1 MRKAPRSPESGPA
14 WVVLWSRGGEPGGPS
29 WSPALPPA
37 SVLALPA
44 PPGLYGHSAVYHEAT
59 DSLYVFG
66 GFRFHVELAAPSP
79 ELYSLHCPDRT
90 WSLLAP
96 SQGAKVRKKGQ
107 TDESAGAGGGPP
119 PFPVPQGVA
128 QSRIPTPPP
137 FQYSPPPGLPFCYL
151 TWRSESTTR
160 RSEAWVLTWCSSFW
174 VWPRPAPPLPG
185 SPSYE
190 TGS

>member
-1 MRKAPRSPESGPA
+1 M
-14 WVVLWSRGGEPGGPS
+14 LT
-29 WSPALPPA
+29 
-37 SVLALPA
+37 LPA

-107 TDESAGAGGGPP
+107 RDDSVGGSGRRAP
-119 PFPVPQGVA
+119 PFPVPQGVT
-128 QSRIPTPPP
+128 QPWIPTLPP
-137 FQYSPPPGLPFCYL
+137 FQFPPPRLPQVSPSTADLEVRIFHQEIRGLCSDLVLPYSGCGPDRPLPFL
-151 TWRSESTTR
+151 
-160 RSEAWVLTWCSSFW
+160 
-174 VWPRPAPPLPG
+174 AP
-185 SPSYE
+185 PSYE

>member
-1 MRKAPRSPESGPA
+1 M
-14 WVVLWSRGGEPGGPS
+14 VLWSRGGEPGGPS

-107 TDESAGAGGGPP
+107 TDVSAGAGGGPP

-137 FQYSPPPGLPFCYL
+137 FQYSPPPRSPLLLSDLEVRINHQEVRGLGADL
-151 TWRSESTTR
+151 
-160 RSEAWVLTWCSSFW
+160 VLQLLGMAQTG
-174 VWPRPAPPLPG
+174 P
-185 SPSYE
+185 SPSWLPQL
-190 TGS
+190 

>member
-1 MRKAPRSPESGPA
+1 M
-14 WVVLWSRGGEPGGPS
+14 LT
-29 WSPALPPA
+29 L
-37 SVLALPA
+37 

-107 TDESAGAGGGPP
+107 TDESGGWWQEGPSFP
-119 PFPVPQGVA
+119 SAPGSGSTLDSYSASFPVPSPKSPLLLSDLEV
-128 QSRIPTPPP
+128 RIIHQEIRGLCSDLVLPHSGCGLDRP
-137 FQYSPPPGLPFCYL
+137 LPFLAPPAMKQGAEVSCAS
-151 TWRSESTTR
+151 TSKAKSISVSESR
-160 RSEAWVLTWCSSFW
+160 NLGA
-174 VWPRPAPPLPG
+174 
-185 SPSYE
+185 
-190 TGS
+190 